1 MNSGAFD
8 SRLMQPGYTHAYGPF
23 VSSGDSRLHELR
35 RQMDFRIDHTQRN
48 LDQVRRDRVDREQEQ
63 SRRKAADPVDL
74 EKELEKLLKCCG
86 GQLIRRPAPPSV
98 STHLRG
104 MKRSFSAL
112 SDAAMSER
120 RNRYQDKVQLTTKR
134 STVQSA
140 DWSHDGQMLIVVTN
154 DGLRLV
160 KAEGA
165 LKEEKSFSGDYVA
178 AAMDPSDNLSFACI
192 QYDGNFKMFDKEK
205 LDSIFCA
212 DLKNVKKEI
221 CDMTNFVWS
230 PKGNCGAVCTKLDL
244 VCIFSLTRGDS
255 SSKSPKMRV
264 LSREVVPGD
273 DKEVTC
279 MVFDLKGNYLWI
291 GCSGSP
297 GKIWRREANSESPT
311 SQCINA
317 HLGDVKCLAADPMGK
332 YIVSGGQ
339 DGVINLWDQETGYQV
354 GAFTRAETAIT
365 SVSLN
370 FDASLLAWTNGTN
383 SGTGDKRVYI
393 AHTETRRL
401 LWADEQRGPATF
413 VKFAP
418 KSNKLVYFYYEEED
432 RERVMD
438 RFSRAQSTSSYQYA
452 NFITIPDR
460 NT

>member
-1 MNSGAFD
+1 MMNSGAFD

-63 SRRKAADPVDL
+63 SRRNAVDPVDI
-74 EKELEKLLKCCG
+74 EKILKCG
-86 GQLIRRPAPPSV
+86 GQIIRRPVPPSV

-104 MKRSFSAL
+104 MKRNFTAL
-112 SDAAMSER
+112 GDAAMGDR
-120 RNRYQDKVQLTTKR
+120 RNRYQDKVQLNTKR
-134 STVQSA
+134 STVVSA
-140 DWSHDGQMLIVVTN
+140 DWSHDGEMLIVVTTS
-154 DGLRLV
+154 GLLLV
-160 KAEGA
+160 DAKAM
-165 LKEEKSFSGDYVA
+165 KEEKSFAGDYVA
-178 AAMDPSDNLSFACI
+178 AAMDPTDNLSFACI
-192 QYDGNFKMFDKEK
+192 SYDGNFKMFDKEK
-205 LDSIFCA
+205 LDSIFDA
-212 DLKNVKKEI
+212 NLKNVRKEI

-230 PKGNCGAVCTKLDL
+230 PKGNSGAVCTKSDL
-244 VCIFSLTRGDS
+244 VCIFSLTKGDS

-264 LSREVVPGD
+264 NSRESVPGD

-279 MVFDLKGNYLWI
+279 MVFDLKGHYLWI

-297 GKIWRREANSESPT
+297 GKIWRREANSESPV

-339 DGVINLWDQETGYQV
+339 DGVINLWDQETAYQV
-354 GAFTRAETAIT
+354 GAFTKSETAIT
-365 SVSLN
+365 SLSLN
-370 FDASLLAWTNGTN
+370 FDASLLAWTSGTN

-393 AHTETRRL
+393 AHTETRRM

-418 KSNKLVYFYYEEED
+418 KSNKLVYFYYEEEE

-438 RFSRAQSTSSYQYA
+438 RFSSRAQSTGSYQYA